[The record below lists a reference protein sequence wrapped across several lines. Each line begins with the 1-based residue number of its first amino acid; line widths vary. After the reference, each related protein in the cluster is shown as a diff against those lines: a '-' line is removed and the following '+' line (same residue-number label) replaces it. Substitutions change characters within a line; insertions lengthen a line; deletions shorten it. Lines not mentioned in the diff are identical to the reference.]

1 MTPTTASTPAPE
13 LTPEQNQQLQ
23 KHKQFPEQIIR
34 NSLRTPDGTVLV
46 SKHVH
51 DFVKHKDKLLDTEVG
66 IDGGLAYLRRIGSLA
81 FCVDLSVTTKD
92 DFEVV
97 REVFT
102 WGSYGK
108 DGKQPRTEVKLKD
121 MTTEHIQAILDT
133 QRHIRGTVVE
143 QLFKQELLY
152 RSFQQ
157 GQDNVL

>member
-1 MTPTTASTPAPE
+1 MTVSELTPE

-92 DFEVV
+92 DFLVV
-97 REVFT
+97 REAFT

-108 DGKQPRTEVKLKD
+108 DGKQPRTEIKLKD
-121 MTTEHIQAILDT
+121 MTTEHIRAILST
-133 QRHIRGTVVE
+133 QQHIKGSVVQ
-143 QLFKQELLY
+143 QLFKQERLY
-152 RSFQQ
+152 RGFIQE
-157 GQDNVL
+157 